1 MDVKNINPFIESFIS
16 VMPQLGFEQVR
27 KGKLSLKNEDLLGS
41 GIIIVVG
48 IVGELKGNVVYSLDM
63 ESAKKVAS
71 KMMMDMPVESFD
83 EISKS
88 ALSELANML
97 TANAITIFSSMGT
110 TVDISTPTLLE
121 GKDISIKMSSKKV
134 ICIEL
139 FADDIP
145 IEVNIAFE

>member
-121 GKDISIKMSSKKV
+121 GRDISIKMSSKKV

>member
-27 KGKLSLKNEDLLGS
+27 KGKLSLNNEDLLGS

-110 TVDISTPTLLE
+110 TVDISTPTLFTTFSTTPV
-121 GKDISIKMSSKKV
+121 KDSSN
-134 ICIEL
+134 L
-139 FADDIP
+139 F
-145 IEVNIAFE
+145 